1 MDVQA
6 TEPATI
12 LVVDDIAS
20 NRALARETLEDAGH
34 RVIEANNGAEA
45 LTLFEQTIPD
55 CVVLDIRMPGLSGVD
70 VCKRMHDL
78 PGGAEVPIL
87 FLTAL
92 RDLDTFDQALQA
104 GGFDF
109 LTKPVS
115 PAELLVRV
123 RAALFL
129 RKTSIERSGLVEL
142 MRQQRDH
149 LMRAVLMNERL
160 ASFLVHDL
168 KGPVAGLQLAADM
181 IRRDAQSSDKSRE
194 IAGRMHAQAGE
205 LLRMILGLLDLSKG
219 EEGRLVLHRSRFD
232 AGVVARGAAEGFA
245 LRAEPRHITVA
256 VEGEGEVDADLGLFR
271 RVLENL
277 LDNGLRHAPDGSKLT
292 VRLARANDGEAP
304 GLAVTVAD
312 AGRGVPAELRERIF
326 DRFVQADS
334 AAERANASR
343 AGRGLGLA
351 FCKLVVEVHGGSIQ
365 VEDANPGA
373 LFVTR
378 WPDG

>member
-20 NRALARETLEDAGH
+20 NRALVRETLEDAGH
-34 RVIEANNGAEA
+34 RVVEATHGAEA
-45 LTLFEQTIPD
+45 LTLFEQALPD
-55 CVVLDIRMPGLSGVD
+55 CVVLDIRMPGMSGVE

-92 RDLDTFDQALQA
+92 RDIDTFDSALQA

-181 IRRDAQSSDKSRE
+181 IRRDTQTSEKSRE
-194 IAGRMHAQAGE
+194 IATRMHAQAGE

-219 EEGRLVLHRSRFD
+219 EEGRLVLHRARFD
-232 AGVVARGAAEGFA
+232 AAAVALAAVEGFA
-245 LRAEPRHITVA
+245 LRAEPRRISV
-256 VEGEGEVDADLGLFR
+256 VMEGEGEVDADLGLFR

-277 LDNGLRHAPDGSKLT
+277 LDNALRHAPDGSRLT
-292 VRLARANDGEAP
+292 VRLARQQSPP
-304 GLAVTVAD
+304 GLVVSVAD

-334 AAERANASR
+334 AADRANASR

-351 FCKLVVEVHGGSIQ
+351 FCKLVVEAHGGSIR